1 MAFDFSPP
9 AFVADL
15 SATARAS
22 WSEKVKGWFREAK
35 ANLPA
40 GHRLFSAADEDVS
53 AAVKAIIPWEGF
65 PRTIKLLHPI
75 DLQSRWSLA
84 ETVVSQDL
92 FGRRA
97 NYFIRRGSGFASANL
112 PFRNQD
118 EYCEWHA
125 YKDPG
130 SGRLQRIAFT
140 CENPEYWAH
149 LAASDET
156 KLVDLY
162 RALVSPDVE
171 RDDLFFREDV
181 FISAPDAP
189 GGVVNQRG
197 RYNPLNRWNT
207 TNGVVHLTHPA
218 NSLAAEIFLAAD
230 ATILRVDG
238 DGAPVT
244 DQAALICCAQFGGV
258 NRSSDPTI
266 GGRIN
271 GLVRSGLAV
280 SIADPV
286 GLYMGEIDSA
296 PIEIPGG
303 IPFDDCWNVKRG
315 DASARMILHAD
326 FALPEGS
333 GFDLEDVMVGGEA
346 LRFGGQLA
354 ELITVVIHG
363 LGLAREG
370 MAPTRSC
377 DGACCRFAD
386 AANLQFGVD
395 PGVACPVR
403 NFHAPQDG
411 ATLAADETEFVE
423 MGDLP
428 DPRRR

>member
-1 MAFDFSPP
+1 MAFVFSPP

-15 SATARAS
+15 PESARAS
-22 WSEKVKGWFREAK
+22 WSEKVKGWFREGK
-35 ANLPA
+35 ATLPA

-53 AAVKAIIPWEGF
+53 SAVKVIIPWEAF
-65 PRTIKLLHPI
+65 PRTIKLLYPT
-75 DLQSRWSLA
+75 DLQSRWSSA
-84 ETVVSQDL
+84 EAVASKDL
-92 FGRRA
+92 FGRTA
-97 NYFIRRGSGFASANL
+97 NYFIRLGTGFSSANL
-112 PFRNQD
+112 LFRNQD

-130 SGRLQRIAFT
+130 SGKLQRIAFT
-140 CENPEYWAH
+140 CENPEYWTH

-171 RDDLFFREDV
+171 RDDLFFSQDIFSRA
-181 FISAPDAP
+181 FDAA

-207 TNGVVHLTHPA
+207 TDGVVHLTHPA

-286 GLYMGEIDSA
+286 GLYMGEIDST
-296 PIEIPGG
+296 PIEVPGG
-303 IPFDDCWNVKRG
+303 IPFDDCWKVKRG
-315 DASARMILHAD
+315 DASARMILHAE

-333 GFDLEDVMVGGEA
+333 GFDLEDVTVGGEP

-363 LGLAREG
+363 LGLAREDV
-370 MAPTRSC
+370 APTRSC

-386 AANLQFGVD
+386 VADLQFGVVS
-395 PGVACPVR
+395 GVACPVQ

-411 ATLAADETEFVE
+411 STLAVDEPGFVKME
-423 MGDLP
+423 DLP